1 MKKKFR
7 VVKNFKIVKRSCSLD
22 KYYRVGELK
31 LMNKYDAV
39 LKETFR
45 LQFNFKLIEQIRI
58 LLSTNISL
66 LLRLLM

>member
-22 KYYRVGELK
+22 KYYGVGELK